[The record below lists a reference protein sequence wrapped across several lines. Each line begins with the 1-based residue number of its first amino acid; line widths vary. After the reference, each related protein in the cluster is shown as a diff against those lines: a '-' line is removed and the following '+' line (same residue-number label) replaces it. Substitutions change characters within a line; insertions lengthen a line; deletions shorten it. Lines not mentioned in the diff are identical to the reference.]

1 MLTFGSCW
9 CCPLCMYWFMK
20 DCPFG
25 CCCCSTP
32 NDGGAMFVLKL
43 FSVTVAPIC
52 AAFCS
57 SAVADM
63 CGDPAAR
70 WGPFSSNM
78 FELSWRD
85 GEEVDER
92 LLENTV
98 PAMAVL
104 LLKGFGAGIGISSC
118 GSDSG
123 CFCSPRLNSEVPPI
137 CCGLGTTLVL
147 IGNEET
153 RFGIC

>member
-1 MLTFGSCW
+1 
-9 CCPLCMYWFMK
+9 
-20 DCPFG
+20 
-25 CCCCSTP
+25 
-32 NDGGAMFVLKL
+32 
-43 FSVTVAPIC
+43 
-52 AAFCS
+52 
-57 SAVADM
+57 M

-70 WGPFSSNM
+70 WSPFSSNI

-85 GEEVDER
+85 GGEVDER

-98 PAMAVL
+98 PAMVVV

-123 CFCSPRLNSEVPPI
+123 CLCSAWLNSDVPPI
-137 CCGLGTTLVL
+137 CGLGTMLVL

-153 RFGIC
+153 RFGICWHCKFGPIFGNCPSLALLFSSASASQKALCVMKLSLLQKEK